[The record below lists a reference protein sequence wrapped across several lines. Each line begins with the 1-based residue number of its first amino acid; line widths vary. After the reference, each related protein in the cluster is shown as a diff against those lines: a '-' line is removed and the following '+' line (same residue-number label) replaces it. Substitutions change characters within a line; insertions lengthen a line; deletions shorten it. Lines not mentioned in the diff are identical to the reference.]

1 MAGEA
6 SVASAPPLAIDAP
19 TSSSDT
25 RVIKP
30 SSTDKLFVKD
40 LQGITLEFKYDGLSS
55 IDNIKSL
62 VSSELK
68 ISFSSVVFE
77 PYGKNQ
83 WLGTTDINN
92 KNVHTLECCGICPGS
107 TLRLQLF
114 RMRGGND
121 DDDDYN
127 ASSDDE
133 NDDVPNDVNGK

>member
-6 SVASAPPLAIDAP
+6 SVASAPSLAIDAP
-19 TSSSDT
+19 TSSSNT
-25 RVIKP
+25 GVIKP

-114 RMRGGND
+114 RMRGGSD
-121 DDDDYN
+121 EDDDY

-133 NDDVPNDVNGK
+133 NDDVSNDVNGK

>member
-40 LQGITLEFKYDGLSS
+40 LQGITLELKYDGLLS
-55 IDNIKSL
+55 IDSIKSL

-92 KNVHTLECCGICPGS
+92 KNVHTLERCGIYSGS
-107 TLRLQLF
+107 TLRLQSC
-114 RMRGGND
+114 RMRGGSD
-121 DDDDYN
+121 EDDDYN

-133 NDDVPNDVNGK
+133 NDDVPNDANGK